1 MSPAL
6 AWGMGWGGGAMG
18 VTAPLLANCQ
28 ASPGT
33 EAVVSVPFTPATG
46 EPVCELAMGALA
58 RAADLF
64 SRTRLQ
70 LYRTQNMGW
79 GVRSLQD
86 IPLGTF
92 VCE

>member
-1 MSPAL
+1 MGSQTEFQGHLPLPEGFRAREAPRSSWDGETVPCTLFAAWLAL
-6 AWGMGWGGGAMG
+6 VPSARELGGEWL
-18 VTAPLLANCQ
+18 P
-28 ASPGT
+28 
-33 EAVVSVPFTPATG
+33 
-46 EPVCELAMGALA
+46 
-58 RAADLF
+58 LF
-64 SRTRLQ
+64 SRARLQ

>member
-1 MSPAL
+1 MGRLCLAL
-6 AWGMGWGGGAMG
+6 CLLPWLAVWSTLESTTEELGGKWL
-18 VTAPLLANCQ
+18 T
-28 ASPGT
+28 
-33 EAVVSVPFTPATG
+33 
-46 EPVCELAMGALA
+46 
-58 RAADLF
+58 LF
-64 SRTRLQ
+64 SRARLQ

>member
-1 MSPAL
+1 MVERGREWL
-6 AWGMGWGGGAMG
+6 I
-18 VTAPLLANCQ
+18 
-28 ASPGT
+28 
-33 EAVVSVPFTPATG
+33 
-46 EPVCELAMGALA
+46 
-58 RAADLF
+58 LF